1 MMLIGEVSRLSGVSV
16 RMLRH
21 YDEHGLVSPSNRTSG
36 GYRDYDRGDVHRLMK
51 AEALRALGMGVA
63 EVRTALDDPGLDV
76 GAVLDRLRA
85 ETRDRIRAE
94 QALLDHLDTV
104 RGRPGTTPGTW
115 DDVLGL
121 TSLLTALR
129 SDDPARR
136 QSAALTASDRP
147 TAGALVELYLEED
160 DPNVAGALRWSLV
173 RTAGDAAGDVAGDVT
188 AELSGH
194 LPHADPAV
202 RLRVVEVLREINDAR
217 ATTILTDLLD
227 DPPPVRGACALALA
241 RRTDSPALVGTLV
254 EMVLTGDHDVEAAE
268 ALAVMRTRRSTS
280 YDDIPATLV
289 AAVSGAS
296 PDARLRVVQAL
307 AEITPDSPDVLA
319 AFTDDADPRVARTA
333 RALSRR

>member
-51 AEALRALGMGVA
+51 AEALRALGMGVG

-104 RGRPGTTPGTW
+104 RGRPGATPGTW

-136 QSAALTASDRP
+136 QSAALTAPDRP
-147 TAGALVELYLEED
+147 TVGTLVELYLAED

-173 RTAGDAAGDVAGDVT
+173 RAGGDMTGELT
-188 AELSGH
+188 AELSEH

-202 RLRVVEVLREINDAR
+202 RLRIVEVLREINDER
-217 ATTILTDLLD
+217 ATALLTDLLD
-227 DPPPVRGACALALA
+227 DPPPVRGASALALA
-241 RRTDSPALVGTLV
+241 RRTDSPALVGALA
-254 EMVLTGDHDVEAAE
+254 EMVLAGDHDVEAAE
-268 ALAVMRTRRSTS
+268 ALAAMRTRSS
-280 YDDIPATLV
+280 ASCDDIPAALV

-307 AEITPDSPDVLA
+307 AEIAPDSPDVLA
-319 AFTDDADPRVARTA
+319 VFTDDADPRVARTA